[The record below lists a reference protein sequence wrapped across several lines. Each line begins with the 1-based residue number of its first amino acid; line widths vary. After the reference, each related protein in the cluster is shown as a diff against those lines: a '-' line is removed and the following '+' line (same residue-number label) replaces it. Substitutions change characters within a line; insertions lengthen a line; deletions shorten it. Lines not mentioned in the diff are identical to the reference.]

1 MKVESI
7 VFDCPLLFRGDV
19 DKTHSQRIIAPS
31 MEHYLW
37 NNNVFKV
44 SEEPENYCNQIYLI
58 TVRFNEDFFVIQKSR
73 KLKKLARVADKLS
86 SILDA
91 DVVIV
96 KVTHIPNGNVEMKPI
111 HVADRLTEDGNPDE
125 E

>member
-31 MEHYLW
+31 IEHYLW

-44 SEEPENYCNQIYLI
+44 SEESENYCNQIYLI
-58 TVRFNEDFFVIQKSR
+58 TVRFNEEFFVIQKSR
-73 KLKKLARVADKLS
+73 KLKKLTRVADKLS

-96 KVTHIPNGNVEMKPI
+96 RVTHIPNGSVEMKPI
-111 HVADRLTEDGNPDE
+111 HVADHLTEDDVPDE